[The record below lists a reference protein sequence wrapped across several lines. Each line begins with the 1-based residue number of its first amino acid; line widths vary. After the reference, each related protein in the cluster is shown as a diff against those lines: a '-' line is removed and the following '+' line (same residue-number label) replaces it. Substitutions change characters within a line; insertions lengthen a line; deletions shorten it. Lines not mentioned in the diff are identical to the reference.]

1 MFIEKFTQSENM
13 SIDTS
18 SQRQNN
24 IHLPKLSNEL
34 FEGDPKHFLE
44 FLDLFLF
51 SIHEND
57 SISNVQKLTYL
68 KGLLK
73 GDAASCISGFKITDE
88 NYEACMS
95 LLKERY
101 NNKQLTVSSH
111 MTNVLNLPQL
121 ILFDRELRKIISTV
135 ETHLCS
141 LENLGIQSEMYRSW
155 LIPVLF
161 SKSYSELS
169 LIIKQQFDRKD
180 CWDVRFVLKCFK
192 SEIRI

>member
-1 MFIEKFTQSENM
+1 MFTEKFTQPENM

-24 IHLPKLSNEL
+24 IRLTKLSNEL
-34 FEGDPKHFLE
+34 FDGDSQHFLE

-68 KGLLK
+68 KVLLK
-73 GDAASCISGFKITDE
+73 GDGASCISWFKITDE
-88 NYEACMS
+88 NYEACVS
-95 LLKERY
+95 LLKEIY

-111 MTNVLNLPQL
+111 MTNLLNLPQL

-192 SEIRI
+192 SEKRI

>member
-1 MFIEKFTQSENM
+1 MFIEKFTQPENM
-13 SIDTS
+13 SINTS

-24 IHLPKLSNEL
+24 IRLPKLSNEL

-68 KGLLK
+68 KVLLK
-73 GDAASCISGFKITDE
+73 GDGASCISWFKITDE
-88 NYEACMS
+88 NYEACVS

-101 NNKQLTVSSH
+101 DKQLTVSSY

-121 ILFDRELRKIISTV
+121 TFFDRELRKIISTG
-135 ETHLCS
+135 ETQLHS

-169 LIIKQQFDRKD
+169 LIIKQQFDKKD

-192 SEIRI
+192 PEIRI

>member
-1 MFIEKFTQSENM
+1 MFIEKFTQPENM

-24 IHLPKLSNEL
+24 IRLPKLSNEL
-34 FEGDPKHFLE
+34 FEGDPQHFLE

-73 GDAASCISGFKITDE
+73 GDAASYISGFKITDE
-88 NYEACMS
+88 NYEACMN

-101 NNKQLTVSSH
+101 NNKQLTVPSH
-111 MTNVLNLPQL
+111 MTNLLNLPQL

-135 ETHLCS
+135 ETHLCN

-155 LIPVLF
+155 LIPVLLR
-161 SKSYSELS
+161 KSYSELS

-180 CWDVRFVLKCFK
+180 CCDVRFVLKCFK

>member
-1 MFIEKFTQSENM
+1 MFIEKFTQPENM
-13 SIDTS
+13 SINTS

-24 IHLPKLSNEL
+24 IRLTKLSNEL

-57 SISNVQKLTYL
+57 SISNIQKLTYL
-68 KGLLK
+68 KVLLK
-73 GDAASCISGFKITDE
+73 GDGASCISWFKITDE
-88 NYEACMS
+88 NYEACVS

-101 NNKQLTVSSH
+101 DKQLTVSSY

-121 ILFDRELRKIISTV
+121 TFFDRELRKIISTV
-135 ETHLCS
+135 ETQLHS

>member
-1 MFIEKFTQSENM
+1 M
-13 SIDTS
+13 
-18 SQRQNN
+18 
-24 IHLPKLSNEL
+24 L
-34 FEGDPKHFLE
+34 
-44 FLDLFLF
+44 LF

-73 GDAASCISGFKITDE
+73 GDGASCISWFKITDE
-88 NYEACMS
+88 NYEACVS

-101 NNKQLTVSSH
+101 DKQLTVSSY

-121 ILFDRELRKIISTV
+121 TFFDRELRKIISTG
-135 ETHLCS
+135 ETHLHS

>member
-1 MFIEKFTQSENM
+1 MFIEKFTQPENM
-13 SIDTS
+13 SINTS

-24 IHLPKLSNEL
+24 IRLTKLSNEL

-57 SISNVQKLTYL
+57 SIANVQILTYI

-73 GDAASCISGFKITDE
+73 GDGASCISWFKITDE
-88 NYEACMS
+88 NYEACVS

-101 NNKQLTVSSH
+101 DKQLTVSSY

-121 ILFDRELRKIISTV
+121 TFFDRELRKIISTV
-135 ETHLCS
+135 ETQLHS

>member
-1 MFIEKFTQSENM
+1 MFTEKFTQPENM

-24 IHLPKLSNEL
+24 IRLTKLSNEL
-34 FEGDPKHFLE
+34 FDGDSQHFLE

-57 SISNVQKLTYL
+57 SISNIQKLTYL
-68 KGLLK
+68 KVLLK
-73 GDAASCISGFKITDE
+73 GDGASCISWFKITDE
-88 NYEACMS
+88 NYEACVS

-111 MTNVLNLPQL
+111 MTNLLNLPQL

-135 ETHLCS
+135 ETQLCS

-169 LIIKQQFDRKD
+169 LIIKQQFDKKD

-192 SEIRI
+192 SEKRI

>member
-57 SISNVQKLTYL
+57 SISNVQILTYI

-73 GDAASCISGFKITDE
+73 GDAASCISGFKIIVE

-101 NNKQLTVSSH
+101 NNKQLTVSCH
-111 MTNVLNLPQL
+111 MTNLLNLPQL
-121 ILFDRELRKIISTV
+121 ILFHRELRKIIKTV
-135 ETHLCS
+135 ETHLHS

-169 LIIKQQFDRKD
+169 LIIKQQFDRKG

>member
-1 MFIEKFTQSENM
+1 MFTEKFTQPENM
-13 SIDTS
+13 SINTS

-24 IHLPKLSNEL
+24 IRLTKLSNEL
-34 FEGDPKHFLE
+34 FDGDSQHFLE

-68 KGLLK
+68 KVLLK
-73 GDAASCISGFKITDE
+73 GDGASCISWFKITDE
-88 NYEACMS
+88 NYEACVS

-111 MTNVLNLPQL
+111 MTNLLNLPQL

-141 LENLGIQSEMYRSW
+141 LENLGIQSQMYRSW

>member
-1 MFIEKFTQSENM
+1 MFTEKFTQPENM

-24 IHLPKLSNEL
+24 IRLTKLSNEL
-34 FEGDPKHFLE
+34 FDGDSQHFLE

-68 KGLLK
+68 KVLLK
-73 GDAASCISGFKITDE
+73 GDGASCISWFKITYE
-88 NYEACMS
+88 NYEACVS

-111 MTNVLNLPQL
+111 MTNLLNLPQL

-169 LIIKQQFDRKD
+169 LIIKQQFDKKD

-192 SEIRI
+192 SEKRI